1 MTLRRF
7 RTSMSGRQ
15 STPRPSRRRG
25 IHLLFTA
32 VTATSLLLTGCAA
45 STVASP
51 NDDADAGEP
60 VSGGTLKFALLDA
73 PANLDP
79 HSGGSYPESL
89 ITSNTADKLTY
100 QNPETGAIE
109 PWLAKSWEIND
120 DLTEFT
126 FHLRDD
132 VTFNDGTKFD
142 ANSVVEN
149 FDILGRGNEA
159 LNIPAVTAY
168 WVGYQNTVALD
179 PYTAKVTFDRPSAGF
194 LQALSH
200 YFSGIVGHSTLQLNK
215 ADRALP
221 QNIVTTGPFTVTEH
235 VYQQKTVLTKREG
248 YNWAPASRKHNGD
261 AYLDTV
267 EIDVIPEASV
277 RTGALQSGDVDA
289 ILDVNSTDEQPLTAA
304 GYRIV
309 PQLIPGRDIAFDF
322 KTDQFPTN
330 DQSVREAIKLGWSR
344 DALQKTVLTDSYKIS
359 SSVLSERVPGWKDCS
374 SDLTEDQEKAK
385 QILDDA
391 GWKEG
396 SDGIREKD
404 GQKLTV
410 KLLGINN
417 LVINKPAYELI
428 QQNLKEVGIDLQLNV
443 LPIPDYTAASKQQNT
458 WNITAANTSRG
469 DVSVL
474 EQTYSPLYTNAS
486 RIQKDNPIYQ
496 EAVDTLAAV
505 SATLDP
511 DKRAEASAT
520 AQDFLLNKYVLSVPV
535 YNPAQV
541 TAVSP
546 SVHNV
551 EYEAQSRN
559 VFYDT
564 WLDPR

>member
-1 MTLRRF
+1 MTLRRL
-7 RTSMSGRQ
+7 SLSG
-15 STPRPSRRRG
+15 
-25 IHLLFTA
+25 ILMA
-32 VTATSLLLTGCAA
+32 VVAATSVALAGCAA
-45 STVASP
+45 STVADPAS
-51 NDDADAGEP
+51 DDSAGPP
-60 VSGGTLKFALLDA
+60 VSGGTLKFAVLDA

-100 QNPETGAIE
+100 QNPETGEIE
-109 PWLAKSWEIND
+109 PWLATSWEIND
-120 DLTEFT
+120 DLTQFT
-126 FHLRDD
+126 FHLRND
-132 VTFNDGTKFD
+132 VTFNDGSAFD
-142 ANSVVEN
+142 ATSVQEN

-168 WVGYQNTVALD
+168 WVGYESTEVID
-179 PYTAKVTFDRPSAGF
+179 PHTARVTFDRPSAGF

-248 YNWAPASRKHNGD
+248 YNWAPASRGHNGD
-261 AYLDTV
+261 AYLDSV

-289 ILDVNSTDEQPLTAA
+289 ILDVNSTDETPLTAA

-322 KTDQFPTN
+322 KIDQFPTN
-330 DQSVREAIKLGWSR
+330 EQAVREAIKLGWSR
-344 DALQKTVLTDSYKIS
+344 DALEKTVLTDSYTVS
-359 SSVLSERVPGWKDCS
+359 SSVLSERVPGWKDFS
-374 SDLTEDQEKAK
+374 ADLAEDQEKAE
-385 QILDDA
+385 QILEDA

-396 SDGIREKD
+396 ADGVREKD
-404 GQKLTV
+404 GKKLTV

-428 QQNLKEVGIDLQLNV
+428 QQNLKDVGIDLELNV
-443 LPIPDYTAASKQQNT
+443 LPIPDYTAATKQQNT

-474 EQTYSPLYTNAS
+474 EQLYSPLYSNGA
-486 RIQKDNPIYQ
+486 RIQKDDPIYQ
-496 EAVDTLAAV
+496 ESIDTLAAV

-511 DKRAEASAT
+511 QQRADAAAT

-541 TAVSP
+541 TAVNP
-546 SVHNV
+546 DVHGVN
-551 EYEAQSRN
+551 YEAQSRN

-564 WLDPR
+564 WLSGQ

>member
-1 MTLRRF
+1 MALRRI
-7 RTSMSGRQ
+7 RSSQ
-15 STPRPSRRRG
+15 PRSSRPKLSRSRLSHG
-25 IHLLFTA
+25 LLAAFA
-32 VTATSLLLTGCAA
+32 ASSLLLSGCAA
-45 STVASP
+45 STAVEP
-51 NDDADAGEP
+51 AGDSEAGPP
-60 VSGGTLKFALLDA
+60 VQGGTLKFAILDA

-79 HSGGSYPESL
+79 HSGSSYPESL

-100 QNPETGAIE
+100 QNPDTGAIE

-120 DLTEFT
+120 DLTQFT

-132 VTFNDGTKFD
+132 VTFNDGTTFD
-142 ANSVVEN
+142 ATSVQEN
-149 FDILGRGNEA
+149 FDLLGRGNEA
-159 LNIPAVTAY
+159 LGIAAVTAY
-168 WVGYQNTVALD
+168 WVGYQNTEVID

-200 YFSGIVGHSTLQLNK
+200 YFSGIVGHSTLLLNK
-215 ADRALP
+215 ADRALA

-235 VYQQKTVLTKREG
+235 VYQQKTVLTRREG
-248 YNWAPASRKHNGD
+248 YNWAPASRAHNGD
-261 AYLDTV
+261 AYLDKV

-289 ILDVNSTDEQPLTAA
+289 ILDVNSTDEAPLTAA
-304 GYRIV
+304 GYRVI

-330 DQSVREAIKLGWSR
+330 DQAVREAIKLGWSR
-344 DALQKTVLTDSYKIS
+344 DALNKTVLTDSYKVS
-359 SSVLSERVPGWKDCS
+359 SSVLSERVPGWADFS
-374 SDLTEDQEKAK
+374 SDLVEDQDKAK

-396 SDGIREKD
+396 ADGVREKD

-428 QQNLKEVGIDLQLNV
+428 QQNLKDIGIDLQLSV
-443 LPIPDYTAASKQQNT
+443 LPIPDYTAAAKQQNT

-474 EQTYSPLYTNAS
+474 EQTYSPLYSNAG
-486 RIQKDNPIYQ
+486 RIAKDNPIYQ
-496 EAVDTLAAV
+496 EAIDTLAAV

-511 DKRAEASAT
+511 QKRAAAAKT
-520 AQDFLLNKYVLSVPV
+520 AQEFLLNKYVLSVPV

-541 TAVSP
+541 TAAAP
-546 SVHNV
+546 NVHGV

-564 WLDPR
+564 WLDQK